1 MQTDSRGRERR
12 ARRPAT
18 RVHLSGRRGY
28 VLLVQV
34 IARQIGSMRGA
45 RQSRAAAV
53 LPLLAGNNWT
63 TRLLPGV
70 NGGNNRTTPLLHGVN
85 GDNNRTTLLLHDV
98 GGNISKRIFTVLSNQ
113 KPGETLELTLKV
125 FPSIVSATCNSPLF
139 NFSFINCRMYGSLDY
154 VIKKVVYE
162 GYLEMGSN
170 KWRLGVIVNGFGR
183 SFQNKYGTKYTPMDL

>member
-1 MQTDSRGRERR
+1 MQTDSGGRERR

-34 IARQIGSMRGA
+34 TARQIGSMRGA

-70 NGGNNRTTPLLHGVN
+70 NGGNNRTTPLSHGVN

-98 GGNISKRIFTVLSNQ
+98 GGNNLKRIFTVLSNQ
-113 KPGETLELTLKV
+113 KPGETLELT
-125 FPSIVSATCNSPLF
+125 
-139 NFSFINCRMYGSLDY
+139 
-154 VIKKVVYE
+154 
-162 GYLEMGSN
+162 
-170 KWRLGVIVNGFGR
+170 
-183 SFQNKYGTKYTPMDL
+183 

>member
-1 MQTDSRGRERR
+1 MQTDSGGRERR

-98 GGNISKRIFTVLSNQ
+98 GVNILKRIVTVLNNQ
-113 KPGETLELTLKV
+113 KPGETLEIT
-125 FPSIVSATCNSPLF
+125 
-139 NFSFINCRMYGSLDY
+139 
-154 VIKKVVYE
+154 
-162 GYLEMGSN
+162 
-170 KWRLGVIVNGFGR
+170 
-183 SFQNKYGTKYTPMDL
+183 